1 MKARYLNPKVYDL
14 YYDGPPEY
22 LRRVTREKVIIKVDG
37 GWQGV
42 DEHTVTIVDVAR
54 YYAHEAGNLLSGCR
68 KLGAIVGDWRPVDRL
83 AEECL
88 AIFKCVNLEEMR
100 RASRKLGLVPKF

>member
-22 LRRVTREKVIIKVDG
+22 LRRVTREKVIIRVDG
-37 GWQGV
+37 GWEGV
-42 DEHTVTIVDVAR
+42 DEHIVIIADVAE

-68 KLGAIVGDWRPVDRL
+68 KLGAIVGDWRNIDAL
-83 AEECL
+83 AKECL
-88 AIFKCVNLEEMR
+88 EIFKCVNMEGMR

>member
-37 GWQGV
+37 GWEGV
-42 DEHTVTIVDVAR
+42 DEHIVTMADVAE
-54 YYAHEAGNLLSGCR
+54 YYAYEAGNIVSGCR
-68 KLGAIVGDWRPVDRL
+68 KLGAIIGDWRPIDRM
-83 AEECL
+83 AKECL
-88 AIFKCVNLEEMR
+88 EIFKCINLEGMR
-100 RASRKLGLVPKF
+100 RESRKLGLVPKF

>member
-1 MKARYLNPKVYDL
+1 MKARHLNPKVYDL

-22 LRRVTREKVIIKVDG
+22 LRRVTREKVVIKVDG
-37 GWQGV
+37 GWEGV
-42 DEHTVTIVDVAR
+42 GEHIVTIADVAK

-68 KLGAIVGDWRPVDRL
+68 KLGAIVGDWRNIDAL
-83 AEECL
+83 AKECL
-88 AIFKCVNLEEMR
+88 EIFKRVNLEGMR

>member
-14 YYDGPPEY
+14 YYDGSPEY
-22 LRRVTREKVIIKVDG
+22 LRRATREKVIIRVDG

-42 DEHTVTIVDVAR
+42 DEHIVTIADVAR

-88 AIFKCVNLEEMR
+88 AIFKCVNLEGMR
-100 RASRKLGLVPKF
+100 RESRRLGLVPRF

>member
-37 GWQGV
+37 GWEGV
-42 DEHTVTIVDVAR
+42 DEHIVTMADVAE
-54 YYAHEAGNLLSGCR
+54 YYAHEAGNIVSGCR
-68 KLGAIVGDWRPVDRL
+68 TLGKITGDWRNIDAL
-83 AEECL
+83 AKECL
-88 AIFKCVNLEEMR
+88 EIFKCVNLKGIR
-100 RASRKLGLVPKF
+100 RESRKLGLVPKF

>member
-22 LRRVTREKVIIKVDG
+22 LRRATGEKVIIRVDG

-42 DEHTVTIVDVAR
+42 DEHIVTIADVAR

-68 KLGAIVGDWRPVDRL
+68 KLGRIVGDWRNIDAL
-83 AEECL
+83 AKECL
-88 AIFKCVNLEEMR
+88 EIFKRVNLEGMR
-100 RASRKLGLVPKF
+100 RASRRLGLVPKF

>member
-22 LRRVTREKVIIKVDG
+22 LRRATREKVIIRVDG
-37 GWQGV
+37 SWQGV
-42 DEHTVTIVDVAR
+42 DEHIVTIADVAR

-68 KLGAIVGDWRPVDRL
+68 KLGRIVGDWRNIDAL
-83 AEECL
+83 AKECL
-88 AIFKCVNLEEMR
+88 DIFKRVNLEGMR
-100 RASRKLGLVPKF
+100 RASRRLGLVPKF

>member
-37 GWQGV
+37 GWEGV
-42 DEHTVTIVDVAR
+42 DSTSSPWLMWLNTM
-54 YYAHEAGNLLSGCR
+54 L
-68 KLGAIVGDWRPVDRL
+68 
-83 AEECL
+83 
-88 AIFKCVNLEEMR
+88 MR
-100 RASRKLGLVPKF
+100 RGISYPVAEH